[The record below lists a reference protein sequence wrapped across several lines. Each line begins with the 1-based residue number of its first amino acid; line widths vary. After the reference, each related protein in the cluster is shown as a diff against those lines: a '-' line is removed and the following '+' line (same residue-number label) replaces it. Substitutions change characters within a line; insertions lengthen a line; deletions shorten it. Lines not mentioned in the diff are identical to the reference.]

1 MQFFVGLDLVKNHPF
16 AYSIIVKLNAT
27 AHIIIWRRANARLSV
42 ISYLKIA
49 TSKGQIIY
57 SK

>member
-27 AHIIIWRRANARLSV
+27 VHIIIWSWANARLSV

-49 TSKGQIIY
+49 ISNGQIICL
-57 SK
+57 K